1 MEFLSSLLGTVWS
14 IFLIVLFFGGSIF
27 VHELGHFLAARR
39 RGVTVERFSIGFGPK
54 IFGWR
59 GKDGV
64 DYRISWLPLG
74 GYVALPQLADM
85 AELEGGST
93 LDVKS
98 LPPVSYSTRVI
109 VFVAG
114 AVFNL
119 IFAFLL
125 ATVLWQIGRPAPES
139 VTTTKIGY
147 IAATLK
153 TSDGHEVQSPAAK
166 AGLRVGDV
174 IRRVDG
180 REVNDWI
187 QFKSALVLSTSVA
200 DSGDR
205 SAILTIERDGQ
216 SMDITVEPVRAGEDR
231 FRTIGVAAAYLPV
244 VEGVLPNSSAAKLG
258 FQAGDRFVG
267 VNGTR
272 LQSFDQLYEHFAKNK
287 AQPTELT
294 LARAGREVQ
303 LSLPPFDEKKQN
315 PLTGL
320 QLTIPYQLLHDTPW
334 HQFADTVETTFRTFW
349 SLISPRGDVSASN
362 LSGPIGIGRGFWDA
376 AQSDYPLRFA
386 TWFAILVNI
395 NLAIFNL
402 LPIPVLDGG
411 HILFAT
417 IARLRGRPIP
427 FNFIATAQSVFVV
440 LLLGMML
447 YVTVFGDIRRIVRDY
462 RAEAAAKEQ
471 VEQQKKA
478 AEPAKP

>member
-1 MEFLSSLLGTVWS
+1 MDFLLSTLSSLWS
-14 IFLIVLFFGGSIF
+14 ISLIVLFFGGSIF

-39 RGVTVERFSIGFGPK
+39 RGVKVERFSIGFGPK
-54 IFGWR
+54 IVAWR
-59 GKDGV
+59 GADGV
-64 DYRISWLPLG
+64 EYRLSWLPLG

-85 AELEGGST
+85 AELEGGSSI
-93 LDVKS
+93 DIKS
-98 LPPVSYSTRVI
+98 LPPVSYATKVI

-147 IAATLK
+147 IAATIK
-153 TSDGHEVQSPAAK
+153 VADGRDVVSPAVK
-166 AGLRVGDV
+166 AGLQVGDV
-174 IRRVDG
+174 IRKVDG
-180 REVNDWI
+180 RPVSDWL
-187 QFKSALVLSTSVA
+187 QFKSALVLSTNVA

-205 SAILTIERDGQ
+205 AAVLTIERDGQ
-216 SMDITVEPVRAGEDR
+216 TRDITVEPVRAGEDR
-231 FRTIGVAAAYLPV
+231 FRTIGIAAAYLPV
-244 VEGVLPNSSAAKLG
+244 IESVKPGSPAAALG
-258 FQAGDRFVG
+258 FQAGDRFSG
-267 VNGTR
+267 VNGVR
-272 LQSFDQLYEHFAKNK
+272 LHSFDQLYDQFTKLK
-287 AQPTELT
+287 GQPIT
-294 LARAGREVQ
+294 LIMLRAGRDATIT
-303 LSLPPFDEKKQN
+303 LPPLDEKK
-315 PLTGL
+315 PDPFTGL
-320 QLTIPYQLLHDTPW
+320 QLTVPYQLLHDTPW
-334 HQFADTVETTFRTFW
+334 HQFYDTIETTFRTLW
-349 SLISPRGDVSASN
+349 SLISPRGDVSASS

-417 IARLRGRPIP
+417 IGKLRGRPIP
-427 FNFIATAQSVFVV
+427 FNIIATTQSVFVV
-440 LLLGMML
+440 LLLSMML
-447 YVTVFGDIRRIVRDY
+447 YVTVFGDLRRLVRDY

-471 VEQQKKA
+471 VEQQKKT
-478 AEPAKP
+478 AEPGK

>member
-1 MEFLSSLLGTVWS
+1 MELLSSLLGSIWS

-39 RGVTVERFSIGFGPK
+39 RGVRVERFSIGFGPK

-64 DYRISWLPLG
+64 DYRVSWLPLG

-85 AELEGGST
+85 AELEGASSV
-93 LDVKS
+93 DVQA
-98 LPPVSYSTRVI
+98 LPPVSYATKVI
-109 VFVAG
+109 VFLAG

-139 VTTTKIGY
+139 ITTTKIGY
-147 IAATLK
+147 IATTLK
-153 TSDGHEVQSPAAK
+153 TSDGHDVPSPAAK
-166 AGLRVGDV
+166 AGLQVGDV
-174 IRRVDG
+174 IRKVDG
-180 REVNDWI
+180 RPVGDWL
-187 QFKSALVLSTSVA
+187 QFKSALVLSTSVGNT
-200 DSGDR
+200 GDR
-205 SAILTIERDGQ
+205 TAVLTIERDGATR
-216 SMDITVEPVRAGEDR
+216 DIAVEPIRAGEDR
-231 FRTIGVAAAYLPV
+231 FRTIGVAAAVLPV
-244 VEGVLPNSSAAKLG
+244 VAAVTPNSPAAKIG
-258 FQAGDRFVG
+258 FQSGDRFVG
-267 VNGTR
+267 VNGIK
-272 LQSFDQLYEHFAKNK
+272 LHSFDQLYDQLAKTK
-287 AQPTELT
+287 AQPIELT
-294 LARAGREVQ
+294 MKRAGGEARLTVP
-303 LSLPPFDEKKQN
+303 STAEKQPN
-315 PLTGL
+315 ALTGL
-320 QLTIPYQLLHDTPW
+320 QLTVPYELLHDTPW
-334 HQFADTVETTFRTFW
+334 HQFADTIETTFRTLW
-349 SLISPRGDVSASN
+349 SLISPRGDVSASS

-417 IARLRGRPIP
+417 IGKLRGRPIP
-427 FNFIATAQSVFVV
+427 FNIIATTQSVFVV
-440 LLLGMML
+440 LLLTMML
-447 YVTVFGDIRRIVRDY
+447 YVTVFGDLRRMVRDY

-471 VEQQKKA
+471 VEQKKA
-478 AEPAKP
+478 AEPAK

>member
-1 MEFLSSLLGTVWS
+1 MEFFSSLLGSLWS

-39 RGVTVERFSIGFGPK
+39 RGVRVERFSIGFGPK

-59 GKDGV
+59 GEDGV
-64 DYRISWLPLG
+64 EYRVSWLPLG

-85 AELEGGST
+85 AELEGGSSV
-93 LDVKS
+93 DVKS
-98 LPPVSYSTRVI
+98 LPPVSYSTKVI
-109 VFVAG
+109 VFLAG

-125 ATVLWQIGRPAPES
+125 ATILWQVGRPAPES
-139 VTTTKIGY
+139 ITTTKIGY
-147 IAATLK
+147 VAQTLK
-153 TSDGHEVQSPAAK
+153 TADGQEVPSPAAK
-166 AGLRVGDV
+166 AGLQVGDV
-174 IRRVDG
+174 IRKVDG
-180 REVNDWI
+180 RPVNDWL
-187 QFKSALVLSTSVA
+187 QFKSALVLSTSVG

-205 SAILTIERDGQ
+205 SAVLSIERDGT
-216 SMDITVEPVRAGEDR
+216 SRDVAIAPVRAGEDR
-231 FRTIGVAAAYLPV
+231 FRTIGVAAAVLPV
-244 VEGVLPNSSAAKLG
+244 IEAVEPNSPAAKLG
-258 FQAGDRFVG
+258 FQPGDRFAS
-267 VNGTR
+267 VNGVR
-272 LQSFDQLYEHFAKNK
+272 LHSFHQLDEQMTKNK
-287 AQPTELT
+287 GQPIELT
-294 LARAGREVQ
+294 VSRAGGEAR
-303 LSLPPFDEKKQN
+303 LTLPPIEEKKPY

-320 QLTIPYQLLHDTPW
+320 QLTVPYQLLHDTPW
-334 HQFADTVETTFRTFW
+334 HQFSETIDTTFRTLW
-349 SLISPRGDVSASN
+349 SLLSPRGDVSASS

-417 IARLRGRPIP
+417 IGKLRGRPIP
-427 FNFIATAQSVFVV
+427 FNIIATTQSVFVV
-440 LLLGMML
+440 LLLTMML
-447 YVTVFGDIRRIVRDY
+447 YVTVFGDLRRIMRDY

-478 AEPAKP
+478 AEPAK

>member
-1 MEFLSSLLGTVWS
+1 MEFLTSVLGSLWS

-39 RGVTVERFSIGFGPK
+39 RGVKVERFSIGFGPK

-64 DYRISWLPLG
+64 DYRVSWLPLG

-85 AELEGGST
+85 AEIEGDSS
-93 LDVKS
+93 LDVKT
-98 LPPVSYSTRVI
+98 LPPVSYATKVI

-147 IAATLK
+147 VASTVK
-153 TSDGHEVQSPAAK
+153 TPDGKEVPSPAVK
-166 AGLRVGDV
+166 AGLQVGDV
-174 IRRVDG
+174 IRKVDG
-180 REVNDWI
+180 RPVSDWL
-187 QFKSALVLSTSVA
+187 QFKSALVLSTSVGE
-200 DSGDR
+200 SGDR
-205 SAILTIERDGQ
+205 SAVLTIERDGQ
-216 SMDITVEPVRAGEDR
+216 TRDIVVEPVRAGEDR

-244 VEGVLPNSSAAKLG
+244 IEAVKPGSSAARLG

-267 VNGTR
+267 ANGAKMH
-272 LQSFDQLYEHFAKNK
+272 SFDQLYDAITKNK
-287 AQPTELT
+287 GQPLELT
-294 LARAGREVQ
+294 MQRAGGEVRIKVP
-303 LSLPPFDEKKQN
+303 SIDEKLN
-315 PLTGL
+315 PLSGL
-320 QLTIPYQLLHDTPW
+320 QLTVPYQLLHDTPW
-334 HQFADTVETTFRTFW
+334 HQFADTVETTFRTLW
-349 SLISPRGDVSASN
+349 SLLSPRGDVSAAS

-411 HILFAT
+411 HIVFAT
-417 IARLRGRPIP
+417 IGKLRGRPLPMNI
-427 FNFIATAQSVFVV
+427 IATTQSVFVV
-440 LLLGMML
+440 LLLSMML
-447 YVTVFGDIRRIVRDY
+447 YVTVFGDLRRWVRDY
-462 RAEAAAKEQ
+462 RAESAAKEQ
-471 VEQQKKA
+471 VEQQKKS
-478 AEPAKP
+478 AEPAK

>member
-1 MEFLSSLLGTVWS
+1 MELFSSVLGTVWS

-39 RGVTVERFSIGFGPK
+39 RGVKVERFSIGFGPK
-54 IFGWR
+54 IFGWT

-64 DYRISWLPLG
+64 DYRVSWLPLG

-93 LDVKS
+93 VDVKS
-98 LPPVSYSTRVI
+98 LPPVSYSTKVI

-139 VTTTKIGY
+139 ITTTKIGY
-147 IAATLK
+147 VAATIK
-153 TSDGHEVQSPAAK
+153 VDGQDVPSPAAK

-174 IRRVDG
+174 IRKVDG
-180 REVNDWI
+180 REVNDWL
-187 QFKSALVLSTSVA
+187 QFKSALVLSTSVSA
-200 DSGDR
+200 SGDR
-205 SAILTIERDGQ
+205 SAVLTVERDGATR
-216 SMDITVEPVRAGEDR
+216 DIPVQPVRAGEDR
-231 FRTIGVAAAYLPV
+231 FRQIGVAAAYLPV
-244 VEGVLPNSSAAKLG
+244 IDAVEPGSSAAKLG
-258 FQAGDRFVG
+258 FQAGDRFVALNG
-267 VNGTR
+267 VR
-272 LQSFDQLYEHFAKNK
+272 LHSFDQLYDHLAKNK
-287 AQPTELT
+287 TQPTEIT
-294 LARAGREVQ
+294 LARTGGEARVTV
-303 LSLPPFDEKKQN
+303 PPFEDKKPN
-315 PLTGL
+315 PFNGL
-320 QLTIPYQLLHDTPW
+320 QLTVPYQLLHDTPW
-334 HQFADTVETTFRTFW
+334 HQFSDTVETTFRTFW

-417 IARLRGRPIP
+417 IGKLRGRPIP
-427 FNFIATAQSVFVV
+427 FNIIASTQSVFVV

-447 YVTVFGDIRRIVRDY
+447 YVTVFGDIRRMVRDY

-478 AEPAKP
+478 AEPAK

>member
-1 MEFLSSLLGTVWS
+1 MEFFTSVLGTVWS

-39 RGVTVERFSIGFGPK
+39 RGVKVERFSIGFGPK
-54 IFGWR
+54 IFGWK

-64 DYRISWLPLG
+64 DYRLSWLPLG

-93 LDVKS
+93 VDVKS
-98 LPPVSYSTRVI
+98 LPPVSYSTKVI

-125 ATVLWQIGRPAPES
+125 ATILWQIGRPAPES
-139 VTTTKIGY
+139 ITTTKIGY
-147 IAATLK
+147 VAATIK
-153 TSDGHEVQSPAAK
+153 VDGQDVASPAAK
-166 AGLRVGDV
+166 AGLQVGDV
-174 IRRVDG
+174 IRKVDG
-180 REVNDWI
+180 RAVNDWL
-187 QFKSALVLSTSVA
+187 QFKSALVLSTSVGET
-200 DSGDR
+200 GDR
-205 SAILTIERDGQ
+205 SAVLTVERDGATR
-216 SMDITVEPVRAGEDR
+216 DIAVQPVRAGEDR

-244 VEGVLPNSSAAKLG
+244 VEAVSPGSPAAILG

-267 VNGTR
+267 LNGVR
-272 LQSFDQLYEHFAKNK
+272 LHSFDQLYDHLSKNK
-287 AQPTELT
+287 TAQTEITVSRASGEARLT
-294 LARAGREVQ
+294 VPALDDKK
-303 LSLPPFDEKKQN
+303 PNPF
-315 PLTGL
+315 TGL
-320 QLTIPYQLLHDTPW
+320 QLTVPYQLLHDTPW
-334 HQFADTVETTFRTFW
+334 HQFSDTVETTFRTFW

-417 IARLRGRPIP
+417 IGKLRGRPLP

-447 YVTVFGDIRRIVRDY
+447 YVTVFGDIRRLVRDY
-462 RAEAAAKEQ
+462 RAENAAKEQ
-471 VEQQKKA
+471 VEQQKKST
-478 AEPAKP
+478 EPAK

>member
-1 MEFLSSLLGTVWS
+1 MEFLTSVLGTVWS
-14 IFLIVLFFGGSIF
+14 ILLIVLFFGGSIF

-39 RGVTVERFSIGFGPK
+39 RGVKVERFSIGFGPK

-59 GKDGV
+59 GQDGV
-64 DYRISWLPLG
+64 DYRVSWLPLG

-93 LDVKS
+93 VDVKS
-98 LPPVSYSTRVI
+98 LPPVSYTTRVI

-125 ATVLWQIGRPAPES
+125 ATLLWQIGRPAPES

-153 TSDGHEVQSPAAK
+153 TSEGKDVQSPAAK
-166 AGLRVGDV
+166 AGLQIGDV
-174 IRRVDG
+174 IRQVDG
-180 REVNDWI
+180 RPVNDWL
-187 QFKSALVLSTSVA
+187 QFKSALVLSTQVGEA
-200 DSGDR
+200 GDR
-205 SAILTIERDGQ
+205 SAVLTIERDGKTL
-216 SMDITVEPVRAGEDR
+216 DIPVEPVRAGEDR

-244 VEGVLPNSSAAKLG
+244 VESVKPGSAAAQLG

-267 VNGTR
+267 LNGAR
-272 LQSFDQLYEHFAKNK
+272 LHSFDQFYDYVAKNK
-287 AQPTELT
+287 GRPSELT
-294 LARAGREVQ
+294 MARAGGEVR
-303 LSLPPFDEKKQN
+303 LTVPPFDEKKSN
-315 PLTGL
+315 PFSGL
-320 QLTIPYQLLHDTPW
+320 QLTVPYQLLHDTPW
-334 HQFADTVETTFRTFW
+334 HQFSDTVETTFRTFW

-417 IARLRGRPIP
+417 VAKLRGRPIP
-427 FNFIATAQSVFVV
+427 FNIIATAQSVFVV

-447 YVTVFGDIRRIVRDY
+447 YVTVFGDIRRLVRDY
-462 RAEAAAKEQ
+462 RADAAAKEQ

-478 AEPAKP
+478 AEPAK

>member
-1 MEFLSSLLGTVWS
+1 MELLSSVLGSVWS
-14 IFLIVLFFGGSIF
+14 ILLIVLFFGGSIF

-39 RGVTVERFSIGFGPK
+39 RGVKVERFSIGFGPK

-64 DYRISWLPLG
+64 DYRVSWLPLG

-85 AELEGGST
+85 AELEGGT
-93 LDVKS
+93 ELDVQS
-98 LPPVSYSTRVI
+98 LPPVSYSTKVL

-125 ATVLWQIGRPAPES
+125 ATLLWQIGRPAPES

-147 IAATLK
+147 IATTLK
-153 TSDGHEVQSPAAK
+153 TSDGREVQSPAAK
-166 AGLRVGDV
+166 AGLQVGDI
-174 IRRVDG
+174 IRKVDG
-180 REVNDWI
+180 RPVNDWI
-187 QFKSALVLSTSVA
+187 QFKSAMVLSTNVA

-205 SAILTIERDGQ
+205 SALLTIERDGQ
-216 SMDITVEPVRAGEDR
+216 LRDIAVEPVRAGEDR

-244 VEGVLPNSSAAKLG
+244 IETVRPGSPSAALG
-258 FQAGDRFVG
+258 FQAGDRFIG
-267 VNGTR
+267 LNGAR
-272 LQSFDQLYEHFAKNK
+272 LHSFDQFYDHVTRNK
-287 AQPTELT
+287 TQPTELT
-294 LARAGREVQ
+294 LARAGGEVRITI
-303 LSLPPFDEKKQN
+303 PPFDDKKPN
-315 PLTGL
+315 PFTGL
-320 QLTIPYQLLHDTPW
+320 QLTVPYRLLHDTPW
-334 HQFADTVETTFRTFW
+334 HQFADTVETTFRTLW
-349 SLISPRGDVSASN
+349 SLLSPRGDVSASS

-417 IARLRGRPIP
+417 IGKLRGRPIP
-427 FNFIATAQSVFVV
+427 FKIIATTQSVFVV
-440 LLLGMML
+440 LLLGMMA
-447 YVTVFGDIRRIVRDY
+447 YVTVFGDLRRMVRDY

-471 VEQQKKA
+471 VEQKRS
-478 AEPAKP
+478 ESPKP

>member
-1 MEFLSSLLGTVWS
+1 MEFFTSLLGTVWS

-39 RGVTVERFSIGFGPK
+39 RGVKVERFSIGFGPK

-59 GKDGV
+59 GQDGV
-64 DYRISWLPLG
+64 DYRVSWLPLG

-85 AELEGGST
+85 AELEGGSSV
-93 LDVKS
+93 DVQS
-98 LPPVSYSTRVI
+98 LPPVSYSTKVI

-139 VTTTKIGY
+139 ITTTKIGY
-147 IAATLK
+147 VAATIK
-153 TSDGHEVQSPAAK
+153 NAAGKEIPSPAAK
-166 AGLRVGDV
+166 AGVQIGDV
-174 IRRVDG
+174 IRKVDG
-180 REVNDWI
+180 RPVSDWL
-187 QFKSALVLSTSVA
+187 QFKMALVLGTNVA

-205 SAILTIERDGQ
+205 TAILTVERDGVLR
-216 SMDITVEPVRAGEDR
+216 DITVQPERAGEDNA
-231 FRTIGVAAAYLPV
+231 RTIGVAPVLLPI
-244 VEGVLPNSSAAKLG
+244 VERVQPGSSAAKLG
-258 FQAGDRFVG
+258 FQTGDRFVG
-267 VNGTR
+267 VSGRR
-272 LQSFDQLYEHFAKNK
+272 LHRFEEIYDELSKSKGAAVDVTVARNDEEVTIAVPATEAKK
-287 AQPTELT
+287 THP
-294 LARAGREVQ
+294 
-303 LSLPPFDEKKQN
+303 LS
-315 PLTGL
+315 GL
-320 QLTIPYQLLHDTPW
+320 QFAEVYKLLHDTPW

-417 IARLRGRPIP
+417 VGKLRGRPIP
-427 FNFIATAQSVFVV
+427 FNIIATAQSVFVV

-447 YVTVFGDIRRIVRDY
+447 YVTVFGDLRRIVRDY

-471 VEQQKKA
+471 VQQQKKA
-478 AEPAKP
+478 AEPAK